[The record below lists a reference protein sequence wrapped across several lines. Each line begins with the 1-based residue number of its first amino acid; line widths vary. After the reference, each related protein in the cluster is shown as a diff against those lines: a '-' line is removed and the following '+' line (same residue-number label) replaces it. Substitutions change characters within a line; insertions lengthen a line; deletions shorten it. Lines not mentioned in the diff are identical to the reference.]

1 MSERQEN
8 FITWLFQIGSFYLM
22 FPFGT
27 NILHWLNGND
37 LPNANMMILSI
48 LFGIFGIFLLYVV
61 YKRVKE

>member
-22 FPFGT
+22 FPLGT
-27 NILHWLNGND
+27 NILHWLNGNNF
-37 LPNANMMILSI
+37 PNINMMILSTI
-48 LFGIFGIFLLYVV
+48 SAICGMFLLYIV